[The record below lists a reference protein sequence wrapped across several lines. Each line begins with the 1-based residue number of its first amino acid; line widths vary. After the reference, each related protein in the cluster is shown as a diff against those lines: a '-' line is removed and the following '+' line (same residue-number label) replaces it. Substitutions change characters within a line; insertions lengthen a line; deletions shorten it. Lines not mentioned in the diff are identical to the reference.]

1 MKFESDENAERVV
14 KVMRRKVGT
23 TPDAAGFHTLGCAEL
38 HLGLVPEAVK
48 HLRRAVELRPDFGEA
63 LFALVRACLE
73 NNDIEGARSAAAKAT
88 DLGLA
93 LPPDLAARLG

>member
-1 MKFESDENAERVV
+1 MKFESDESAARVAR
-14 KVMRRKVGT
+14 VMRRKVGAA
-23 TPDAAGFHTLGCAEL
+23 PDAAGFHTLGCAEL

-63 LFALVRACLE
+63 LVSLARACLE
-73 NNDIEGARSAAAKAT
+73 NNDTEGARAAAAKAA
-88 DLGLA
+88 DLGLT